1 MNVGV
6 TGNTILTKKVIEFL
20 LSKGERIK
28 YVFGLKDQDIKDKV
42 NSADLKT
49 LCSEKDIR
57 YIQSNDWDLI
67 LNEKVDIVYEMGD
80 SRFLPPRFVNKNYVI
95 GNHGAVLP
103 YVQGGASLVWGR
115 MLNSGKWGISLMRLN
130 EKIDAGDILGVKNI
144 EYCPESTNMKD
155 FVELC
160 DDATLSCIKE
170 NYNNFSVI
178 GNNEPPVAKV
188 TKKKDSQDVLKLLKF
203 CLDNKIN
210 IYLPPRCPEE
220 SFVKSEWSE
229 EFSNVFKIANDYPYP
244 KYQL

>member
-1 MNVGV
+1 MSIGI
-6 TGNTILTKKVIEFL
+6 TGNTSLTKKVIEFL
-20 LSKGERIK
+20 LSKGENIK
-28 YVFGLKDQDIKDKV
+28 YVFGLRDEDIKNKV

-49 LCSEKDIR
+49 LCNEKNIN

-115 MLNSGKWGISLMRLN
+115 MVNNGKWGVSLMRLN
-130 EKIDAGDILGVKNI
+130 EKIDGGDILSFKDVN
-144 EYCPESTNMKD
+144 YCPESTSMKD

-160 DDATLSCIKE
+160 DEATLSCIKE
-170 NYNNFSVI
+170 NYNNFSTIDDNV
-178 GNNEPPVAKV
+178 PPLIKV
-188 TKKKDSQDVLKLLKF
+188 SKKEDSYKVVKILKF
-203 CLDNKIN
+203 CLSNKISV
-210 IYLPPRCPEE
+210 YLPPRCPEE
-220 SFVKSEWSE
+220 SFLKSQWSS
-229 EFSNVFKIANDYPYP
+229 EFSEVFKIANDYPYP